1 MFILGDSMVKRKKD
15 GAISIKLNNKHKV
28 YVCSFSPAKVK
39 SIKYYSKPR
48 IPEDKPD
55 HLVIHV

>member
-1 MFILGDSMVKRKKD
+1 MVKRKKD